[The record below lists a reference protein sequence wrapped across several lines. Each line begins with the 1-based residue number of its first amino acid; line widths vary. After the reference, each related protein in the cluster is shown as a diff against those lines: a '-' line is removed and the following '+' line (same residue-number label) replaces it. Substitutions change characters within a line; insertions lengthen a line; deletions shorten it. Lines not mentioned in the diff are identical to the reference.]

1 MGKMTMTT
9 ILIAE
14 DEAIVAADLA
24 NKLKNLNY
32 EVVGIATNGHEAV
45 EMALKL
51 HPSIVLMDIQLD
63 DSIDGIQA
71 AEAINRNSD
80 IPVLYLT
87 AQSDGA
93 TLERAKLTGPFG
105 YVLKPFDERD
115 IVAQIELALH
125 KHQVERRLRDQR
137 EWLRVTLT
145 SIGDAVIATDA
156 EGRVSFINPV
166 AESLTGWKAEAAI
179 DRPIAEVFR
188 IVNEQT
194 GQAMKEPVARVLR
207 DGRKVELANHTA
219 LVTKKGHLVPVE
231 DSAAPILDAAGQV
244 IGAVLVFYDVTAKR
258 RSEQK
263 LKASEAKL
271 RSIFQASP
279 VGIGVVSDRMFQ
291 DVNERFCELTGYS
304 REELTGKSARI
315 VYASDEDFEY
325 VGSEKYRQ
333 IKEGGTGT
341 VETRMQRKDGRIINI
356 ILGSTPLDENDLAA
370 GVTFTALDIT
380 ERKKAEENLC
390 QRTAVLEGINRIFQ
404 KALTCRTEEEL
415 GRMCLEVAEEV
426 TSSRFSVIGELDSE
440 GRFYDIAISN
450 PGTDACRMIDPL
462 KHAASDEGMNI
473 PGLYG
478 TILRAGKGFY
488 TNHPSLH
495 PDSTG
500 IPEGHIPLQSF
511 LGVPLIHDGKII
523 GIIGVANR
531 KGGYRGDD
539 LSALEMLAPSVVQAL
554 FYKRAN
560 RALSESEEDLKRGQ
574 AVSQTGTWR
583 LDIRRNKLHW
593 SEEVYRIFGVPIGT
607 SLTYETFL
615 SNVHPDD
622 RQFVDQQWMSALKG
636 HPYDVEHRIVVGG
649 QIKWVREKAELEFDD
664 RGAFKG
670 GFGTSQDITE
680 RKHDQMAL
688 SESNQE
694 LNEYAYA
701 LTHNLKAPFRA
712 VQNYA
717 GFLTEDLA
725 DRLEDEPKQYLEGIK
740 KAIIQAADQFAD
752 LESLYRVRN
761 YPVDS
766 EAFELAELLHEMQ
779 AIFQNDSGREIV
791 IAPKL
796 LILNCCKFLLRQ
808 TLLNLI
814 ENGFKYNRS
823 DIKKVEVG
831 WQPGAGTRFE
841 IFVRDNGIGI
851 EPKYNDHIFG
861 IFKRLH
867 TNREYEGSGI
877 GLAIVK
883 RAVQNI
889 DGEIRVE
896 SAVGKGSTFYVN
908 LPGSIMENTDYQFQ
922 DR

>member
-1 MGKMTMTT
+1 MKKTT
-9 ILIAE
+9 ILIVE

-24 NKLKNLNY
+24 KKLELLGYK
-32 EVVGIATNGHEAV
+32 VAGIAAKGEEAL
-45 EMALKL
+45 EMVRRLRPEL
-51 HPSIVLMDIQLD
+51 VLMDIQLNGPL
-63 DSIDGIQA
+63 DGIQT
-71 AEAINRNSD
+71 AEEIRRRQD
-80 IPVLYLT
+80 LPLVYLT
-87 AQSDGA
+87 AHSDTT
-93 TLERAKLTGPFG
+93 TLSRAKLTGPFG
-105 YVLKPFDERD
+105 YILKPFEERD
-115 IVAQIELALH
+115 LAVQIELALY
-125 KHQVERRLRDQR
+125 KHQTERQLREQR

-166 AESLTGWKAEAAI
+166 AESLTGWKAEEAI
-179 DRPIAEVFR
+179 DRHIAEVFR

-219 LVTKKGHLVPVE
+219 LVKKEGHLVPVE

-244 IGAVLVFYDVTAKR
+244 IGAVLVFHDVTAKR
-258 RSEQK
+258 RAEQK

-271 RSIFQASP
+271 RSIFQAAP
-279 VGIGVVSDRMFQ
+279 VGIGVVSDRIFQ
-291 DVNERFCELTGYS
+291 DVNERFCELTGYL

-315 VYASDEDFEY
+315 VYGSDEDFEY

-333 IKEGGTGT
+333 IKAGGTGT
-341 VETRMQRKDGRIINI
+341 VETRMQRKDGRFINI
-356 ILGSTPLDENDLAA
+356 ILGSTPLDETDLAA

-380 ERKKAEENLC
+380 DRKNAEENLC

-404 KALTCRTEEEL
+404 KALNCRTEEEL

-426 TSSRFSVIGELDSE
+426 TSSRFSVIGELDTE
-440 GRFYDIAISN
+440 GRFCDIAISN
-450 PGTDACRMIDPL
+450 PGTEACRMIDPL

-478 TILRAGKGFY
+478 TILRTGRGFY
-488 TNHPSLH
+488 TNHPSSH

-500 IPEGHIPLQSF
+500 IPAGHIPLQSF

-523 GIIGVANR
+523 GIMGVANR
-531 KGGYRGDD
+531 KGGYRDVD

-554 FYKRAN
+554 FHNRAN
-560 RALSESEEDLKRGQ
+560 WALRESEEDLKRGQ

-583 LDIRRNKLHW
+583 LDIRRNTLHW
-593 SEEVYRIFGVPIGT
+593 SEEAYRIFGVPVGT
-607 SLTYETFL
+607 SLTYEIFL
-615 SNVHPDD
+615 STVHPDD
-622 RQFVDQQWMSALKG
+622 RQFVDQQWEAALNG
-636 HPYDVEHRIVVGG
+636 QPYDIEHRIVVGG
-649 QIKWVREKAELEFDD
+649 QVKWVREKAELEFDD
-664 RGAFKG
+664 RGALKG
-670 GFGTSQDITE
+670 GFGTSQDITA
-680 RKHDQMAL
+680 RKNDQMAL

-725 DRLEDEPKQYLEGIK
+725 DKLEGEPKQYLDGIK
-740 KAIIQAADQFAD
+740 KAIIQAADQFKD

-761 YPVDS
+761 YPADS
-766 EAFELAELLHEMQ
+766 ESFELEELFAEMQ
-779 AIFQNDSGREIV
+779 DIFQNNSGREIV
-791 IAPKL
+791 LAPKSPM
-796 LILNCCKFLLRQ
+796 LNCCKFLLRQ

-831 WQPGAGTRFE
+831 WQPAADNRFE

-851 EPKYNDHIFG
+851 DPKYHDHIFG

-867 TNREYEGSGI
+867 TDREYEGSGI

-883 RAVQNI
+883 RAVQKI
-889 DGEIRVE
+889 DAEIRVE
-896 SAVGKGSTFYVN
+896 SAVGEGSTFYVN
-908 LPGSIMENTDYQFQ
+908 LPGWIMENTDDQFQ